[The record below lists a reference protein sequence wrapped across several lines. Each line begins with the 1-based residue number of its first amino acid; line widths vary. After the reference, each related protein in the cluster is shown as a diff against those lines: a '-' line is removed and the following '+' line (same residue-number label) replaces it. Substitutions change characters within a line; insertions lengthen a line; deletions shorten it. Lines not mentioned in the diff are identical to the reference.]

1 MESHP
6 FSLKLAVRFLIL
18 KRICASD
25 GHSGGPKIDA
35 VAALGEGIC
44 DRQSRWYHW
53 IRRDYVP
60 SAGWTKAH
68 LVPADLRRG
77 CQLVCFD
84 FWQLALK
91 A

>member
-35 VAALGEGIC
+35 VAALGEG
-44 DRQSRWYHW
+44 
-53 IRRDYVP
+53 YV
-60 SAGWTKAH
+60 
-68 LVPADLRRG
+68 
-77 CQLVCFD
+77 
-84 FWQLALK
+84 
-91 A
+91 